1 MTELDLTFCDMHLP
15 AVLGGRRGSE
25 GDQLTLLALDMGL
38 VKKVGE
44 KDPMLLPLVPVEQ
57 HCEYDRD

>member
-1 MTELDLTFCDMHLP
+1 MHLP
-15 AVLGGRRGSE
+15 AVLGGRRRSE

-38 VKKVGE
+38 VEKVGK